1 MKLLYH
7 RNKETTNLIKYD
19 KKGNAINFE
28 EVTEIIK
35 IQKRHFK
42 KGEFITMK
50 KDFFNYLILES
61 GYKFLEIKV
70 LTYLINHL
78 DFNNRI
84 QTFTQKDIASYIG
97 STQPKVSNAL
107 KKLEED
113 KIIYKKG
120 NDYYFSDKFIKYAGS
135 KN

>member
-1 MKLLYH
+1 MYH
-7 RNKETTNLIKYD
+7 KNEEITNLITYD

-28 EVTEIIK
+28 EVKEITK

-42 KGEFITMK
+42 KGEFLTMK
-50 KDFFNYLILES
+50 KDFFSFLILES

-70 LTYLINHL
+70 LTYLIKNL

-84 QTFTQKDIASYIG
+84 QSFTQKDIANYIG

-107 KKLEED
+107 KKLEEN
-113 KIIYKKG
+113 KVIYKKE
-120 NDYYFSDKFIKYAGS
+120 NDYYFSDKFIKYAG
-135 KN
+135 N

>member
-1 MKLLYH
+1 MYH
-7 RNKETTNLIKYD
+7 KNQEITNLITYD

-28 EVTEIIK
+28 EVKEITK

-42 KGEFITMK
+42 KGEFLTMK
-50 KDFFNYLILES
+50 KDFFSFLILES

-70 LTYLINHL
+70 LTYLIKNL

-84 QTFTQKDIASYIG
+84 QSFTQKDIANYIG

-107 KKLEED
+107 KKLEEN
-113 KIIYKKG
+113 KVIYKKE
-120 NDYYFSDKFIKYAGS
+120 NDYYFSDKFIKYAG
-135 KN
+135 N

>member
-1 MKLLYH
+1 MYH
-7 RNKETTNLIKYD
+7 KNQEITNLITYD

-28 EVTEIIK
+28 EVKEITK

-42 KGEFITMK
+42 KGEFLTMK
-50 KDFFNYLILES
+50 KDFFSFLILES

-70 LTYLINHL
+70 LTYLIKNL

-84 QTFTQKDIASYIG
+84 QSFTQKDIANYIG

-107 KKLEED
+107 KKLEQN
-113 KIIYKKG
+113 KVIYKKE
-120 NDYYFSDKFIKYAGS
+120 NDYYFSDKFIKYAGD
-135 KN
+135 

>member
-1 MKLLYH
+1 MYH
-7 RNKETTNLIKYD
+7 KNEEITNLITYD

-28 EVTEIIK
+28 EVKEITK

-42 KGEFITMK
+42 KGEFLTMK
-50 KDFFNYLILES
+50 KDFFSFLILES

-70 LTYLINHL
+70 LTYLIKNL

-84 QTFTQKDIASYIG
+84 QSFTQKDIANYIG

-107 KKLEED
+107 KKLEQN
-113 KIIYKKG
+113 KVIYKKE
-120 NDYYFSDKFIKYAGS
+120 NDYYFSDKFIKYAG
-135 KN
+135 N